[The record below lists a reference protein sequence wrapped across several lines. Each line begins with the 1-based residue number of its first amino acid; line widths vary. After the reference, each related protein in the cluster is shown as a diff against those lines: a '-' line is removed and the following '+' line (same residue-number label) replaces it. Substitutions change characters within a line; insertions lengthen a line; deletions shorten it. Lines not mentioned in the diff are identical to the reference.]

1 MLYINSAAGSKSVH
15 AASVL
20 KAEMAGEAA
29 PQKFMPIESG
39 TGLTISIQKNGFIT
53 ELTQRTHGLV
63 KKFLLILSIER

>member
-29 PQKFMPIESG
+29 PQKADTLSEH
-39 TGLTISIQKNGFIT
+39 IQIIPALPP
-53 ELTQRTHGLV
+53 E
-63 KKFLLILSIER
+63 E